1 MVELQKEELLQIK
14 GGGVSVW
21 GILGIGTLL
30 VFLAG
35 VVDGF
40 ARPLTCHS

>member
-1 MVELQKEELLQIK
+1 MVELKNEELLQIK

-21 GILGIGTLL
+21 GVLGIGTLL

-35 VVDGF
+35 VIDGF
-40 ARPLTCHS
+40 ARPLTCRS